1 MDGKSFK
8 NTRYFSFFNPE
19 FFSALDFRSVTM
31 SQYSEAGVHRELSKA
46 YVSFMSEQEHPSP
59 IATGNWGCGVFKGD
73 APLKAIIQLLAASQG
88 KKKILRIY
96 PVHFKSIGIAFRF
109 GSRVLIILIIM

>member
-1 MDGKSFK
+1 MDGESFK

-88 KKKILRIY
+88 KKFSEFIQYILNLLES
-96 PVHFKSIGIAFRF
+96 PFAL
-109 GSRVLIILIIM
+109 VLVY